1 MVTNIFNYIN
11 KVKMRLWT
19 INFKYLDAKG
29 LVALWREALLAK
41 NVLAGL
47 TKGYKNHPQLI
58 RFYTHQNST
67 DAINAYLLEVYKE
80 TCARGYKFD
89 VAKVGKFDAENLS
102 KIAVTRGQI
111 EYEFSFLQE
120 KLKQRDLKKYK
131 ENLNVKNIEISTI
144 FTKIDGDIELWEKVK
159 TLI

>member
-19 INFKYLDAKG
+19 INFKYLDTKG

-41 NVLAGL
+41 NVLEGL

-58 RFYTHQNST
+58 RFYTHQNSI

-80 TCARGYKFD
+80 ACARGYKFD

-120 KLKQRDLKKYK
+120 KLKLRDLKKYK

-144 FTKIDGDIELWEKVK
+144 FTEIDGDIELWEKVK

>member
-41 NVLAGL
+41 NVLGRL

-58 RFYTHQNST
+58 RFYTHQNSI

-80 TCARGYKFD
+80 ACARGYKFD

-144 FTKIDGDIELWEKVK
+144 FTKIDGDIELWEKAK

>member
-144 FTKIDGDIELWEKVK
+144 FTKIDGDIELWEKPK

>member
-1 MVTNIFNYIN
+1 
-11 KVKMRLWT
+11 MRLWT
-19 INFKYLDAKG
+19 INFKYLDVKG

-41 NVLAGL
+41 NVLEGL

-58 RFYTHQNST
+58 RFYTHENSI
-67 DAINAYLLEVYKE
+67 DAINTYLLEVYKE
-80 TCARGYKFD
+80 ACARGYKFD

-144 FTKIDGDIELWEKVK
+144 FTEIDGDIEPWEKVK

>member
-80 TCARGYKFD
+80 ACARGYKFD

>member
-1 MVTNIFNYIN
+1 
-11 KVKMRLWT
+11 MRLWT

-29 LVALWREALLAK
+29 LLALWREALLAK
-41 NVLAGL
+41 NVLEGL

-58 RFYTHQNST
+58 RFYTHQNSI

-80 TCARGYKFD
+80 ACVRGYKFD
-89 VAKVGKFDAENLS
+89 VTKVGKFDAENLS

-120 KLKQRDLKKYK
+120 KLKLRDLKKYK

-144 FTKIDGDIELWEKVK
+144 FTKIDGDIELWEKPK

>member
-1 MVTNIFNYIN
+1 
-11 KVKMRLWT
+11 MRLWT
-19 INFKYLDAKG
+19 INFKYLDTKG

-41 NVLAGL
+41 NVLEGL

-58 RFYTHQNST
+58 RFYTHQNSI
-67 DAINAYLLEVYKE
+67 DVINAYLFEVYKE
-80 TCARGYKFD
+80 ACTRGYKFD

-120 KLKQRDLKKYK
+120 KLKLRDLKKYK

-144 FTKIDGDIELWEKVK
+144 FTKIDGDIELWEKPK

>member
-1 MVTNIFNYIN
+1 
-11 KVKMRLWT
+11 MRLWT

-41 NVLAGL
+41 NVLKGL

-58 RFYTHQNST
+58 RFCTHENSI

-80 TCARGYKFD
+80 ACARGYKFD

-120 KLKQRDLKKYK
+120 KLKLRDLKKYK

-144 FTKIDGDIELWEKVK
+144 FTKIGGDIELWEKVK

>member
-41 NVLAGL
+41 NVLEGL

-80 TCARGYKFD
+80 ACARGYKFD

-131 ENLNVKNIEISTI
+131 ENLKVKNIEISTI
-144 FTKIDGDIELWEKVK
+144 FTKIDGDIEPWENVK

>member
-41 NVLAGL
+41 NVLEGL

-58 RFYTHQNST
+58 RFYTHQNSI

-80 TCARGYKFD
+80 ACARGYKFD

-144 FTKIDGDIELWEKVK
+144 FTKIDGDIEPWEKPK

>member
-19 INFKYLDAKG
+19 INFKYLDTKG

-41 NVLAGL
+41 NVLEGL

-58 RFYTHQNST
+58 RFYTHQNSI

-80 TCARGYKFD
+80 ACVRGYKFD
-89 VAKVGKFDAENLS
+89 VAKVGKFDAKNLS

-120 KLKQRDLKKYK
+120 KLKLRDLKKYK

-144 FTKIDGDIELWEKVK
+144 FTKINGDIEPWENVK

>member
-41 NVLAGL
+41 NVLEGL

-58 RFYTHQNST
+58 RFYTHQNSI

-80 TCARGYKFD
+80 ACARGYKFD

-102 KIAVTRGQI
+102 KIAVTKGQI

-144 FTKIDGDIELWEKVK
+144 FTEIDGDIELWEKVK

>member
-1 MVTNIFNYIN
+1 MVTNTFNYIN

-41 NVLAGL
+41 NVLEGL

-58 RFYTHQNST
+58 RFYTHKNPT

-80 TCARGYKFD
+80 ACARGYKFD
-89 VAKVGKFDAENLS
+89 VAKVGKFDAKNLS
-102 KIAVTRGQI
+102 KIAVTKGQI

-144 FTKIDGDIELWEKVK
+144 FTKVDGDIEPWEKVK

>member
-19 INFKYLDAKG
+19 INFKYLDTKG
-29 LVALWREALLAK
+29 LVALWRAALLAK
-41 NVLAGL
+41 NVLEGL
-47 TKGYKNHPQLI
+47 TRGYKNHPQLI
-58 RFYTHQNST
+58 
-67 DAINAYLLEVYKE
+67 YKE
-80 TCARGYKFD
+80 ACARGYKFD

-120 KLKQRDLKKYK
+120 KLKLRDLKKYK
-131 ENLNVKNIEISTI
+131 ENLKVKNIEISTI
-144 FTKIDGDIELWEKVK
+144 FTKIDGEIEPWGKVK

>member
-1 MVTNIFNYIN
+1 M
-11 KVKMRLWT
+11 
-19 INFKYLDAKG
+19 
-29 LVALWREALLAK
+29 
-41 NVLAGL
+41 
-47 TKGYKNHPQLI
+47 
-58 RFYTHQNST
+58 
-67 DAINAYLLEVYKE
+67 EVYKE
-80 TCARGYKFD
+80 ASARGYKFD
-89 VAKVGKFDAENLS
+89 VAKVGKFNAENLS

-144 FTKIDGDIELWEKVK
+144 FTAIDGDIELWEKVK

>member
-41 NVLAGL
+41 NVLEGL

-58 RFYTHQNST
+58 RFYTHKNSIY
-67 DAINAYLLEVYKE
+67 AINAYLLEVYKE
-80 TCARGYKFD
+80 ACARGYKFD

-102 KIAVTRGQI
+102 KIAVNIGQI

-131 ENLNVKNIEISTI
+131 ENLNVKNIGISTI

>member
-41 NVLAGL
+41 NVLEGL

-58 RFYTHQNST
+58 RFYTHENSI

-80 TCARGYKFD
+80 ACARGYKFD
-89 VAKVGKFDAENLS
+89 VAKVGKFEAENLS

-111 EYEFSFLQE
+111 EYEFRFLQE

-144 FTKIDGDIELWEKVK
+144 FTKIGGDIELWEKVK

>member
-1 MVTNIFNYIN
+1 
-11 KVKMRLWT
+11 MRLWT

-41 NVLAGL
+41 NVLEGL

-58 RFYTHQNST
+58 RFYTHQNSI

-80 TCARGYKFD
+80 ACVRGYKFD
-89 VAKVGKFDAENLS
+89 VTKVGKFDAENLS

-111 EYEFSFLQE
+111 EYEFRFLQE
-120 KLKQRDLKKYK
+120 KLKQRDIKTYK

>member
-1 MVTNIFNYIN
+1 MVTSIFNYIN

-41 NVLAGL
+41 NVLEGL

-58 RFYTHQNST
+58 RFNTHKNST

-80 TCARGYKFD
+80 ACARGYKFD

-102 KIAVTRGQI
+102 KIAVARGQI

-144 FTKIDGDIELWEKVK
+144 FTKIDGDIEPWEKVK

>member
-19 INFKYLDAKG
+19 INFKYLDTKG

-41 NVLAGL
+41 NVLEGL

-58 RFYTHQNST
+58 RFYTHENSI
-67 DAINAYLLEVYKE
+67 DVINAYLFEVYKE
-80 TCARGYKFD
+80 ASARGYKFD

-120 KLKQRDLKKYK
+120 KLKLRDLKKYK
-131 ENLNVKNIEISTI
+131 ENLKVKNIEISTI
-144 FTKIDGDIELWEKVK
+144 FTKIDGEIEPWGKVK